1 MLITFI
7 IFGSAI
13 LFIILLLAL
22 IHGASDND
30 RIAEKEFEE
39 FKKKKEQRTNK
50 EKGQEYDL

>member
-1 MLITFI
+1 MITYI
-7 IFGSAI
+7 IIGIAL

-39 FKKKKEQRTNK
+39 FKKKKEQRITK
-50 EKGQEYDL
+50 EKGQEHDL